1 MLQSRVSAPEK
12 CPAAERLMDTVFLC
26 FTHDLYFWEV
36 YGMDFRLTKEEAL
49 FQKMCREFALN
60 EVEPIAAEIDAEE
73 RYPEETVQ
81 KLMKYGLMGIQ
92 FPKEVGGSGGNYI
105 CYSIAIEEMSRVCGT
120 TGGIM
125 SAHGTLG
132 AWPIYAFGTPEQKE
146 KWLRPLIE
154 PKEGA
159 KIGAFGLTEP
169 NAGTDSAAQQTIAVK
184 QEDGSYIMNG
194 SKVFI
199 TGGGRADTY
208 VVFAMT
214 DKSKGNKGISAFIVD
229 KDDPGFSIGKIEHK
243 MGIRGSQTAELIF
256 EDVHL
261 PADRLLGKENGGFKI
276 AMMTLDGGR
285 IGIASQALGIAQGAL
300 DKAIQYMKERVQF
313 GKTLDKF
320 QGLQWMVAD
329 MATQMDAARLL
340 VRRAAF
346 NHDVGLPFTKEA
358 AMAKL
363 YASEVAMDVT
373 TKCVQIYG
381 GYGYIR
387 EYPMERMMR
396 DAKITEIYEGT
407 SQVQRMVIAGQ
418 VLR

>member
-1 MLQSRVSAPEK
+1 
-12 CPAAERLMDTVFLC
+12 
-26 FTHDLYFWEV
+26 
-36 YGMDFRLTKEEAL
+36 MDFRLTKEEAL

-169 NAGTDSAAQQTIAVK
+169 NAGTDSAAQQTMAVK

-214 DKSKGNKGISAFIVD
+214 DKTKGNKGISAFIVD

-329 MATQMDAARLL
+329 MATQIDAARLL

-363 YASEVAMDVT
+363 YASVAMDVT

>member
-1 MLQSRVSAPEK
+1 
-12 CPAAERLMDTVFLC
+12 
-26 FTHDLYFWEV
+26 
-36 YGMDFRLTKEEAL
+36 MDFRLTKEEAL

-169 NAGTDSAAQQTIAVK
+169 NAGTDSAAQQTMAVK

-214 DKSKGNKGISAFIVD
+214 DKTKGNKGISAFIVD

-329 MATQMDAARLL
+329 MATQIDAA
-340 VRRAAF
+340 RRAAF

>member
-1 MLQSRVSAPEK
+1 
-12 CPAAERLMDTVFLC
+12 
-26 FTHDLYFWEV
+26 
-36 YGMDFRLTKEEAL
+36 MDFRLTKEEAL

-169 NAGTDSAAQQTIAVK
+169 NAGTDSAAQQTMAVK

-214 DKSKGNKGISAFIVD
+214 DKTKGNKGISAFIVD

-285 IGIASQALGIAQGAL
+285 IGIASQALGIAQGAF
-300 DKAIQYMKERVQF
+300 DVTVEYMNARKQF
-313 GKTLDKF
+313 GKKLS
-320 QGLQWMVAD
+320 QMQALQFSMAD
-329 MATQMDAARLL
+329 LKTKIEAARLL
-340 VRRAAF
+340 IYRAADMKDKHM
-346 NHDVGLPFTKEA
+346 NYGEAA

-363 YASEVAMDVT
+363 FAAETAMEVT
-373 TKCVQIYG
+373 TKCVQYHG
-381 GYGYIR
+381 GYGYTKD
-387 EYPMERMMR
+387 YPVERMMR

-407 SQVQRMVIAGQ
+407 SEVQRMVIAGKTFKK
-418 VLR
+418 

>member
-1 MLQSRVSAPEK
+1 
-12 CPAAERLMDTVFLC
+12 
-26 FTHDLYFWEV
+26 
-36 YGMDFRLTKEEAL
+36 MDFRLTKEEAL

-169 NAGTDSAAQQTIAVK
+169 NAGTDSAAQQTMAVK

-214 DKSKGNKGISAFIVD
+214 DKTKGNKGISAFIVD

-329 MATQMDAARLL
+329 MATQIDAARLL

-396 DAKITEIYEGT
+396 DAKITEIYDRLLAGSRPNTDIT
-407 SQVQRMVIAGQ
+407 SNAKTTEPVNQRTNRVPRL
-418 VLR
+418 VLSALRP